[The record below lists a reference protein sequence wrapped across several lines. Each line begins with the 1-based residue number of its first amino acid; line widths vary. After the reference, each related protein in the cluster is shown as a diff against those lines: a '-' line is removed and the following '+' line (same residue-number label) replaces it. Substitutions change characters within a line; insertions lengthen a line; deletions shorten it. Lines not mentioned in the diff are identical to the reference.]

1 LLTEGKEPFVYA
13 VVGDRAVRTPVRIGL
28 DDGIRVQIT
37 AGLTDESVV
46 VVTGKGL
53 ITDGS
58 LLRPVRMDG
67 GA

>member
-1 LLTEGKEPFVYA
+1 
-13 VVGDRAVRTPVRIGL
+13 L

-37 AGLTDESVV
+37 EGLTDESVV

-53 ITDGS
+53 ISDGS